1 MILAVQV
8 FTPKGKEGEVEVT
21 VKVAGY
27 NQKVLD
33 AAQIKD
39 AVSTHI
45 AATYVLTS
53 LRNLK
58 NSKVLVLKQS
68 IQF

>member
-1 MILAVQV
+1 MFFTNSFYLFILAVQV

-39 AVSTHI
+39 AVST
-45 AATYVLTS
+45 
-53 LRNLK
+53 K
-58 NSKVLVLKQS
+58 
-68 IQF
+68 